1 MPNVL
6 VPIAEGSEDLEAVT
20 IIDMLR
26 RAGFMV
32 TVVSVMG
39 EEKLVKCA
47 RGTRIMA
54 DFSINEASLAEERWD
69 AIALPGGMPGAEH
82 LGKSAALVNLIRKQN
97 RMHRT
102 VAAICAAP
110 VVTLER
116 NGLIG
121 GRNATCFPGME
132 DELMTFK
139 RERVVMDRELITS
152 QGPATA
158 IEFCLKIIEH
168 LGGKTLRDRIAADVL
183 FDGN

>member
-6 VPIAEGSEDLEAVT
+6 VAIAEGTEDLEAVT
-20 IIDMLR
+20 IIDLMR
-26 RAGFMV
+26 RADFMV
-32 TVVSVMG
+32 SVISVMPG
-39 EEKLVKCA
+39 EQLVKCA

-54 DFSINEASLAEERWD
+54 DFKINDALLEEERWD

-82 LGKSAALVNLIRKQN
+82 LGKSIKLINLLRKQN

-102 VAAICAAP
+102 IAAICAAP
-110 VVTLER
+110 VVVLER
-116 NGLIG
+116 NRLIG
-121 GRNATCFPGME
+121 GRNATCFPSME

-139 RERVVMDRELITS
+139 REPVVMDRELITS

-168 LGGKTLRDRIAADVL
+168 LGGKTLRDRIASDVL
-183 FDGN
+183 FEV

>member
-6 VPIAEGSEDLEAVT
+6 VPIAEGTEDLEVVT
-20 IIDMLR
+20 IIDLMR

-32 TVVSVMG
+32 SVVSVMTG
-39 EEKLVKCA
+39 EKLVKCA

-54 DFSINEASLAEERWD
+54 DFEINDASLEEERWD
-69 AIALPGGMPGAEH
+69 AIALPGGMPGAEY
-82 LGKSAALVNLIRKQN
+82 LGKSTKLINLLRKQN

-102 VAAICAAP
+102 IAAICAAP
-110 VVTLER
+110 VVVLER

-132 DELMTFK
+132 NELMTFK
-139 RERVVMDRELITS
+139 RENVVADRELITS

-158 IEFCLKIIEH
+158 IEFCLKIINH
-168 LGGKTLRDRIAADVL
+168 LGGKTLRDRIATDVL
-183 FDGN
+183 FEV

>member
-1 MPNVL
+1 MANILIPL
-6 VPIAEGSEDLEAVT
+6 ADGSEDLEAVT
-20 IIDMLR
+20 LIDLLR

-32 TVVSVMG
+32 SVVSVMNDQN
-39 EEKLVKCA
+39 LVKCA

-54 DFSINEASLAEERWD
+54 DFLITDPLIQEERWD
-69 AIALPGGMPGAEH
+69 AIALPGGMPGAEN
-82 LGKSAALVNLIRKQN
+82 LSKSKTLIKLLEKQN

-110 VVTLER
+110 VVVLER
-116 NGLIG
+116 NGLVG

-139 RERVVMDRELITS
+139 RATVVVDRELITS

-158 IEFCLKIIEH
+158 IEFSLTIIEH
-168 LGGKTLRDRIAADVL
+168 LGGKTLRDRIAEDVL
-183 FDGN
+183 FS

>member
-6 VPIAEGSEDLEAVT
+6 VPIADGTEDLEAVT
-20 IIDMLR
+20 IIDLMR

-32 TVVSVMG
+32 SVVSVMPA
-39 EEKLVKCA
+39 EKLVKCA
-47 RGTRIMA
+47 RGTRILA
-54 DFSINEASLAEERWD
+54 DFLISESFLEEERWD
-69 AIALPGGMPGAEH
+69 AIALPGGMPGAEY
-82 LGKSAALVNLIRKQN
+82 LGKSAQLINLIRKQN

-102 VAAICAAP
+102 LAAICAAP

-168 LGGKTLRDRIAADVL
+168 LGGKTLRDRIATDLL
-183 FDGN
+183 F